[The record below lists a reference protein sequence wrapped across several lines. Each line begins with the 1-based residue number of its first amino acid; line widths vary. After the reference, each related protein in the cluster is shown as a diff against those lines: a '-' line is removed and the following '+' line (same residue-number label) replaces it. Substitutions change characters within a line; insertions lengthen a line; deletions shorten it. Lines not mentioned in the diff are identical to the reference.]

1 MSDHYPAEIRIG
13 GPLPRAILP
22 KLIRTTVGEG
32 VSAEG
37 YGGPDAD
44 SEDLR
49 KAFQE
54 GKIVSLY
61 SDQARYGMFAQLE
74 EFLVKHRIHF
84 DRCSEAFCQYNAE
97 IVSCRGG
104 EEAIALPADQS
115 GHVMLRWEEV
125 VGILDDNPLNDRAK
139 LDAIRRLVAQPGTE
153 PLSPIRFI

>member
-13 GPLPRAILP
+13 GPIPQIVLT
-22 KLIRTTVGEG
+22 KLIRAVVDEG
-32 VSAEG
+32 VSLEG

-44 SEDLR
+44 AEDLR

-54 GKIVSLY
+54 GTVVHLY
-61 SDQARYGMFAQLE
+61 ADQARYGQFDSLE
-74 EFLVKHRIHF
+74 AFLVKHRLHF
-84 DRCSEAFCQYNAE
+84 DRQSEAFCEYNAE
-97 IVSCRGG
+97 VVSYRGG

-125 VGILDDNPLNDRAK
+125 VGILDDNLLKDRAK